1 MQSTMMDLPL
11 STQMIF
17 RHGARLHGASAVRS
31 FDGERFESTLFEDVA
46 RRVESLANALAAL
59 GVARG
64 ERVATFCWNHRQHL
78 EAYLAVP
85 AMGAVLHTLN
95 IRLFPEQVARIM
107 AHADDRV
114 LIADASLLP
123 QLAPLLGQVPGLKH
137 VIVVG
142 EGAVALPLSVG
153 VSDYEALLAA
163 NAGAFAWPELQE
175 RDAAVVCY
183 TTGTTGDPKGIVYSH
198 RSIFLHTLATLG
210 RDTFGIGQD
219 DRILLLPSMFHA
231 NAWGLPFSA
240 WFSGADLLMPGP
252 NLKATYIRA
261 MVRQGRPTITA
272 LVPTLVNDL
281 LQADLD
287 DPVDMS
293 SFRAIIAGGSP
304 VSPALISRVRE
315 RWGVP
320 MLQGWGM
327 TETSPMC
334 CVSIP
339 PRDTAPEDEPV
350 WRAKS
355 GRPVP
360 GMQVRLVDEQGA
372 PAAED
377 GHTVGEL
384 QLRGPWVTGGYHKG
398 ASTDAF
404 TDDGWLRTGDVGT
417 IDTRGYVQV
426 TDRSKDVIKSGG
438 EWVSSVDLE
447 NQVSSHPA
455 VFEAAVIGVPD
466 PRWEERPLVLVVLR
480 PGQEAS
486 AAEIRAFL
494 EGRVARFW
502 LPEYFAFPAELPKT
516 SVGKIDKK
524 EIRRLHAAGTYT
536 VERLG
541 GKAAS
546 KAE

>member
-46 RRVESLANALAAL
+46 RRAESLANALAAL

-114 LIADASLLP
+114 LIADVSLLP
-123 QLAPLLGQVPGLKH
+123 QLAPFLGQVPGLRD

-142 EGAVALPLSVG
+142 EGAVELPLSVG

-240 WFSGADLLMPGP
+240 WFAGADLLMPGP

-261 MVRQGRPTITA
+261 MVRQARPTITA

-360 GMQVRLVDEQGA
+360 GMQV
-372 PAAED
+372 
-377 GHTVGEL
+377 
-384 QLRGPWVTGGYHKG
+384 
-398 ASTDAF
+398 
-404 TDDGWLRTGDVGT
+404 GWYCTNSMSRSGT
-417 IDTRGYVQV
+417 PCR
-426 TDRSKDVIKSGG
+426 
-438 EWVSSVDLE
+438 
-447 NQVSSHPA
+447 
-455 VFEAAVIGVPD
+455 
-466 PRWEERPLVLVVLR
+466 
-480 PGQEAS
+480 
-486 AAEIRAFL
+486 
-494 EGRVARFW
+494 
-502 LPEYFAFPAELPKT
+502 
-516 SVGKIDKK
+516 
-524 EIRRLHAAGTYT
+524 
-536 VERLG
+536 
-541 GKAAS
+541 
-546 KAE
+546 